1 MTRSQARVRPTI
13 RPSSLAAVAVA
24 GAVLGTAWDL
34 LHVRTHSTVYSIGLG
49 RMPWWVPLE
58 FAAVYV
64 AGVIGIARL
73 GAPVKSAH
81 STSRVAAETAWV
93 TLVYSITA
101 FAHRYELIVA
111 AVALVALFARRR
123 TFSAILRPNMVPA
136 VALVVLG
143 SATEAILIAS
153 GVFRYTHASLG
164 NIPLWLPLLYANAIP
179 FAVALTEAA
188 IEESQ

>member
-1 MTRSQARVRPTI
+1 MTRSQVRARPTI
-13 RPSSLAAVAVA
+13 RPFTLLAVAVA

-34 LHVRTHSTVYSIGLG
+34 LHVRTHTTVYSIGLG

-64 AGVIGIARL
+64 AGVVGIARL

-81 STSRVAAETAWV
+81 STNRLIAEVGWLTI
-93 TLVYSITA
+93 VYAITA
-101 FAHRYELIVA
+101 FGHRYELVVVA
-111 AVALVALFARRR
+111 LALVALLARRR
-123 TFSAILRPNMVPA
+123 TFSAILRPNIVPA

-143 SATEAILIAS
+143 SATEAVLIAS
-153 GVFRYTHASLG
+153 GVFGYTHASLG

-188 IEESQ
+188 IEEPA